1 MRVCD
6 LLANAIWSKSH
17 ACSEFG
23 AAATIEAKVGSTKA
37 KSAF

>member
-6 LLANAIWSKSH
+6 LLANVVWSESH
-17 ACSEFG
+17 ALFEFR
-23 AAATIEAKVGSTKA
+23 AAANVEAKVGSTKA